1 MRITSSDEWL
11 TVNVWTPDMRT
22 STLPVMV
29 WIYGGAFTIGS
40 SDQPEFDGAGL
51 AAQGIVVVSLNYR
64 VGVKGFMQ
72 IEGAPSNRGLL
83 DQIAALQWV
92 SNDIPGFG
100 GDPDNVTVFG
110 QSAGAASIGMLLVAP
125 GAAGL
130 FHRGIAESIP
140 ASLFGRDLAA
150 DIAMVI
156 AGELGC
162 RPTVAELAATSPA
175 ALVTASADVAKAV
188 TQYQGR
194 WGYDV
199 VVRGS
204 VFGPVI
210 DGAVLP
216 DSPWRTLAG
225 GPGQVTVAEANRAL
239 RLLPPVADGAQA
251 YRAAYPQAGH
261 AELYGLVCSDFVYR
275 MPSLHLAQSRDG
287 GGGTTHLY
295 EFRFDA
301 SPLGAAH
308 TTEIPL
314 VFGTLTSPVGAQ
326 FYGSPPSLAAVGVSA
341 EIIGAWGSFATNGDP
356 GWPAYDPVNQLAR
369 VFDTQSTV
377 ARYPEQASQEI
388 WARYP
393 FDPFPLQH
401 R

>member
-1 MRITSSDEWL
+1 MH
-11 TVNVWTPDMRT
+11 
-22 STLPVMV
+22 
-29 WIYGGAFTIGS
+29 
-40 SDQPEFDGAGL
+40 
-51 AAQGIVVVSLNYR
+51 
-64 VGVKGFMQ
+64 

-83 DQIAALQWV
+83 AKIAALQWV
-92 SNDIPGFG
+92 SNNIPGFG
-100 GDPDNVTVFG
+100 GHPDNVTVFG

-150 DIAMVI
+150 DIATVI

-210 DGAVLP
+210 DGAVPP
-216 DSPWRTLAG
+216 DSPWRALAGGMGRDVALVIGHNSAEYNLAIALAG

-239 RLLPPVADGAQA
+239 RLLPPVVDGAQA

-275 MPSLHLAQSRDG
+275 MPSLHLAQSHAG

-314 VFGTLTSPVGAQ
+314 VFGTLTSPVGPSSTVLRLRSQ
-326 FYGSPPSLAAVGVSA
+326 RWECRRKSLAHGVLSQRTVIPA
-341 EIIGAWGSFATNGDP
+341 GPPMIRSTS
-356 GWPAYDPVNQLAR
+356 WPASSTRNPLSRVTLSRHPRRSGRGVRSTPSRCNIADPWQLSGLLPTADGGR
-369 VFDTQSTV
+369 
-377 ARYPEQASQEI
+377 
-388 WARYP
+388 
-393 FDPFPLQH
+393 
-401 R
+401 